1 METIE
6 ELRSK
11 IEDFNNF
18 YCDNMI
24 YLNNRG
30 EYYVYLYICILS

>member
-1 METIE
+1 MDNKRIIE
-6 ELRSK
+6 ITNKIK

-24 YLNNRG
+24 YKIDKYDLFK
-30 EYYVYLYICILS
+30 